1 MSATSRL
8 RNLSVGMLF
17 IFSLASFAQEKST
30 PAAPSD
36 SSLNSDWARTMYGLS
51 KATPIST
58 PTSVVRSDTPTP
70 SEGMFSFDMRSR
82 QSFHVSSGI
91 LQASPD
97 NPGMEKGNPGT
108 LPLSADSDESSA
120 QKAEI
125 AGETD
130 AAMKKDGF
138 TRTDIQPT
146 HPSKILRPYTF
157 PLRTQFLLLL
167 RFTNPGGA
175 DIYRYCSASSVSD
188 FHLLVAASCIYSHS
202 AKGAGFAAEIWA
214 WPAET
219 DVVYPISS
227 VWSSWPDFPY
237 GVAKARRQ
245 TVYNAWI
252 NHKDP
257 QWDIGFI
264 TLDRRI
270 GDRVGWMGREW
281 GVQATSLRL
290 SGYTM
295 YFDPPPFLTS
305 FLYEGFDPGNVK
317 SYTSK
322 QIFIDA
328 NTQSGEE
335 GGGVWRFDGTDRF
348 LQGVIAERGV
358 ELTLATRLTSQ
369 INSDL
374 ERRISDDR
382 SEIPPVDRPQLIEYV
397 LDNSSKALITNKLF
411 LGEKMEIKINA
422 FNAGFIPSVGTKAA
436 IYLVVANL
444 KNTAPPIEDVTNKG
458 IFIGTVDLG
467 TLGANRF
474 TVQTHSITI
483 PRSVPARYYLV
494 AWVLRSSTPQ
504 YGSDRKTALLKEL
517 LAANGLANMQLN
529 DVPRI
534 EGGTS
539 ISGIALF
546 AFPVTKA
553 VDVAF
558 SSNNPA
564 AQVPS
569 SVHVGKNGYE
579 ANFKVKT
586 TPVSSETT
594 ATITA
599 TYGGVSKKV
608 QLTILPAS
616 SAKPTAKLTP

>member
-1 MSATSRL
+1 M
-8 RNLSVGMLF
+8 
-17 IFSLASFAQEKST
+17 
-30 PAAPSD
+30 
-36 SSLNSDWARTMYGLS
+36 
-51 KATPIST
+51 
-58 PTSVVRSDTPTP
+58 
-70 SEGMFSFDMRSR
+70 
-82 QSFHVSSGI
+82 
-91 LQASPD
+91 
-97 NPGMEKGNPGT
+97 
-108 LPLSADSDESSA
+108 LPLSADKDESAAQQAESPGEADISSA
-120 QKAEI
+120 KQ
-125 AGETD
+125 
-130 AAMKKDGF
+130 DGF
-138 TRTDIQPT
+138 TRTDITPT
-146 HPSKILRPYTF
+146 RPSRILRPYTF

-175 DIYRYCSASSVSD
+175 DIYRYCSASSVSN

-227 VWSSWPDFPY
+227 AWSSWPDFPY

-252 NHKDP
+252 NHTDP

-264 TLDRRI
+264 ALDRRI

-281 GVQATSLRL
+281 GVKATSLRL
-290 SGYTM
+290 SGYTR
-295 YFDPPPFLTS
+295 YFEPPPFLTS
-305 FLYEGFDPGNVK
+305 FLYYDFDPGNIK
-317 SYTSK
+317 LYTPQ
-322 QIFIDA
+322 QILIDA
-328 NTQSGEE
+328 ITQSDEE

-348 LQGVIAERGV
+348 LQGVIAQFSLSG
-358 ELTLATRLTSQ
+358 LTTATRLTSQ

-382 SEIPPVDRPQLIEYV
+382 SEIPPVDRAQLIEYV

-436 IYLVVANL
+436 IYLVRANL
-444 KNTAPPIEDVTNKG
+444 NVAPSIEDVTNKG
-458 IFIGTVDLG
+458 IFIGTFDLG

-483 PRSVPARYYLV
+483 PRSVIASSYSV

-504 YGSDRKTALLKEL
+504 YGSDRKTALLNGILE
-517 LAANGLANMQLN
+517 ANGLANMQL
-529 DVPRI
+529 DEAVT
-534 EGGTS
+534 GGTS
-539 ISGIALF
+539 LSGIALF
-546 AFPVTKA
+546 AFPVTRA

-564 AQVPS
+564 AQVPA

-579 ANFKVKT
+579 ANFEVKT
-586 TPVSSETT
+586 KPVSSRKNV
-594 ATITA
+594 TITA
-599 TYGGVSKKV
+599 TCGGVSRSV
-608 QLTILPAS
+608 QLAILPAS
-616 SAKPTAKLTP
+616 SAKATAALTP